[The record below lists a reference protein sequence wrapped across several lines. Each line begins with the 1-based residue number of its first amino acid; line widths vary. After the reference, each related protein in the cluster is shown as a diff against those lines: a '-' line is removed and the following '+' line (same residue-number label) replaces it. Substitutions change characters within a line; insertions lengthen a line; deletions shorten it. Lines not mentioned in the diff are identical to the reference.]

1 MHWREDKMQIWYF
14 SMQAVVTSP
23 LHNLQSFLEVQC
35 KVGQNFPCPATPF
48 LFLWKCSNI
57 NEEDKNMMCIC
68 LREHERNK
76 FLTIYL
82 LCHASSYSINGKS
95 FHTSCLP
102 PNPLSHGICLENG
115 KLASTLLFSQCFMWH
130 CRLHYSRVRHASPG
144 TVPNKH
150 SNWFFVGKP
159 ANSKSLFGT
168 FRCKQAVIFQL
179 WNIFFLVRVGLS
191 EMPAE

>member
-1 MHWREDKMQIWYF
+1 
-14 SMQAVVTSP
+14 
-23 LHNLQSFLEVQC
+23 
-35 KVGQNFPCPATPF
+35 
-48 LFLWKCSNI
+48 
-57 NEEDKNMMCIC
+57 MCIC

-130 CRLHYSRVRHASPG
+130 CRLHYSRVRHASTG

-168 FRCKQAVIFQL
+168 FRCKQAIIFQL
-179 WNIFFLVRVGLS
+179 WSIFFSPCGPEWDACWVMGFFQWSTCCSFKYKLFQQCNKRSSVSNWSVINSDADHLFGNIETLLES
-191 EMPAE
+191 IYTNS

>member
-1 MHWREDKMQIWYF
+1 MQIWCF

-23 LHNLQSFLEVQC
+23 LYKLQSFLEVQC
-35 KVGQNFPCPATPF
+35 KVGQNFPCPTTPF

-57 NEEDKNMMCIC
+57 NEEDKNMVCIC

-76 FLTIYL
+76 CLSIYL

-115 KLASTLLFSQCFMWH
+115 KLASTLLSVSVLCGVAGYIIPEWDMLALVQFPINIQIDFLWVN
-130 CRLHYSRVRHASPG
+130 LP
-144 TVPNKH
+144 TVNH
-150 SNWFFVGKP
+150 
-159 ANSKSLFGT
+159 
-168 FRCKQAVIFQL
+168 
-179 WNIFFLVRVGLS
+179 FLVPSGANKL
-191 EMPAE
+191 